1 MTITQLSNLF
11 NLIVQNDA
19 DYRFYH
25 YGFPSDMNIN
35 IGNNYDP
42 LSDTGRLFP
51 YVLLLPPILNSRA
64 MESNTAAIFDTYQVE
79 FLITDTYAYEQGVL
93 TYKIDTTIELE
104 QTLQILAKK
113 LIQYL
118 LDYSAISNPP
128 FNVGDYRIEFDP
140 YRFTADTRSV
150 RVTLDL
156 VVPAICD
163 DQSLDISF
171 LPIDLEDI
179 ATADEENQQVNGG
192 IAPVNLTAPKID
204 GAGLVN
210 AKIDVIDDGTWSG
223 DLPITFTYQWKKNGI
238 DIIGETNN
246 QYTTVLDDL
255 GKSITCVVTATNISG
270 SASATSNSI
279 KIL

>member
-11 NLIVQNDA
+11 NLIVQNDS
-19 DYRFYH
+19 DYKFYH

-35 IGNNYDP
+35 ISNNFDP
-42 LSDTGRLFP
+42 TSDTGRLFP

-64 MESNTAAIFDTYQVE
+64 MESNTAAIYDTYQVE
-79 FLITDTYAYEQGVL
+79 FLITDTYAYEQGLL

-104 QTLQILAKK
+104 QTLQILGKK
-113 LIQYL
+113 MIQYL
-118 LDYSAISNPP
+118 LDYSAVSSPP

-140 YRFTADTRSV
+140 YRFTADTRSI